1 MTRLQQGGAP
11 EVRWDL
17 WILDLRYGFEASLQ
31 FIVRSRVPFQIRSLE
46 RGVNVGGVAKYC

>member
-17 WILDLRYGFEASLQ
+17 WILDLRYGFETSLQ
-31 FIVRSRVPFQIRSLE
+31 FIVRSKVPFQIRSLE
-46 RGVNVGGVAKYC
+46 